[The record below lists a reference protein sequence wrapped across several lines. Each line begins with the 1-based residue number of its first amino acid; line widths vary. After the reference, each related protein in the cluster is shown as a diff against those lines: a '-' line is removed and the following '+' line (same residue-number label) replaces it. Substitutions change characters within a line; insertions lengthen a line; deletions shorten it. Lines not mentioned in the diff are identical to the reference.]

1 LLPGESESAPL
12 AHDEAPW
19 SIATSS
25 KNLGL
30 MDVHPIAAAGFG
42 SAADAY
48 ERGRPEYP
56 SAAIHWLARRVG
68 LRAGVTVVDL
78 AAGTGKL
85 SRPLAATGARV
96 IAVEP
101 VEAMRRAIGP
111 GVETVEGT
119 AEAIQLP
126 DGSAGVVTVGQAFHW
141 FDGDAALAEIHR
153 VLRAAGALALLWNA
167 RRMEDRIHATIE
179 DLINPHCER
188 IPRHRTQAWRGAFAR
203 TELFGPLEEMQF
215 PHEQTLDAE
224 GLAAQ
229 LGSISAIAAL
239 PEDERSRILE
249 RIRSLAGTGQVTLRY
264 ICEVHVAERVSDP
277 AVRR

>member
-1 LLPGESESAPL
+1 
-12 AHDEAPW
+12 
-19 SIATSS
+19 
-25 KNLGL
+25 

-42 SAADAY
+42 SSADAY
-48 ERGRPEYP
+48 ERGRPEYAG
-56 SAAIHWLARRVG
+56 AAVHWLAGRVG
-68 LRAGVTVVDL
+68 LRPGVTVVDL

-119 AEAIQLP
+119 AEKIGLP
-126 DGSAGVVTVGQAFHW
+126 DGSADLVTVGQAFHW

-153 VLRAAGALALLWNA
+153 VLRAAGSLALLWNV
-167 RRMEDRIHATIE
+167 RRMEDRIHAAIE
-179 DLINPHCER
+179 DLIKPYCER
-188 IPRHRTQAWRGAFAR
+188 IPRHRTEPWRDAFAR

-215 PHEQTLDAE
+215 PHEQVLDAE

-229 LGSISAIAAL
+229 VGSISAIAAL
-239 PEDERSRILE
+239 PEDQRARILD
-249 RIRSLAGTGQVTLRY
+249 RTRSLAGTGHVTLTY
-264 ICEVHVAERVSDP
+264 DCEVQVAERVGDSP
-277 AVRR
+277 